1 MAVNIILIILCL
13 VFSGLFSSAEM
24 AFSTVNKI
32 RLKNYASQGNKRAEK
47 ALEIATKFDNA
58 LMAILIGNNVV
69 NTASASIGTILF
81 TEIFGSGGVGV
92 ATMVMTVLVLI
103 FGEILPKSL
112 AKENAESLA
121 LTFAVPL
128 SFVIKLFTPVIWIF
142 TKIKDGTMKIFVK
155 STEEQPSVTEDE
167 LKYIIDEIEEQGVL
181 EEQEGDLVRSAL
193 EFDEITVGEILIP
206 RVNVV
211 GIEINAD
218 IDEIK
223 QTFMTE
229 MYSRLPVYEKSLD
242 NIVGIITQKDFF
254 RLILNNDIN
263 ENSFEIKDIMQDV
276 IHISELKLI
285 SEAMK
290 DMQKSKTHMA
300 VVMDQYGG
308 TA

>member
-32 RLKNYASQGNKRAEK
+32 RLINYASQGNKRAEK

-92 ATMVMTVLVLI
+92 ATMVMTVHVLI

-128 SFVIKLFTPVIWIF
+128 SFVI
-142 TKIKDGTMKIFVK
+142 
-155 STEEQPSVTEDE
+155 
-167 LKYIIDEIEEQGVL
+167 
-181 EEQEGDLVRSAL
+181 
-193 EFDEITVGEILIP
+193 
-206 RVNVV
+206 
-211 GIEINAD
+211 
-218 IDEIK
+218 
-223 QTFMTE
+223 
-229 MYSRLPVYEKSLD
+229 
-242 NIVGIITQKDFF
+242 
-254 RLILNNDIN
+254 
-263 ENSFEIKDIMQDV
+263 
-276 IHISELKLI
+276 
-285 SEAMK
+285 
-290 DMQKSKTHMA
+290 
-300 VVMDQYGG
+300 
-308 TA
+308 